1 MSLEIQ
7 GTLTSVFD
15 LRRHGVRILWMGT
28 PGYKK
33 LFYLVFG
40 LISRTSSLQVVSCV
54 TSCSQSVP
62 YIGSFLSCCLQPAHH
77 TSGLKMRRVTLSV
90 HNMLF
95 YGSVVS
101 LSFSMASAATF
112 NACPLLGAVYPAPT
126 SISTSS
132 VIQSALSNLTDALD
146 TLIATGNSTDG
157 PFVAANITTWSI
169 GMFSTSDEFS
179 DPFWQY
185 HYTAP
190 LVANSTAGVHKA
202 DMDSVYRVGSISKL
216 FTVYSLLVQ
225 AGDGYWQDPVT
236 KWVPELAAI
245 AAGDA
250 KEGVEDIARIR
261 WEDVTLGDL
270 ANQLAGLPRDCM
282 LLDLR
287 VN

>member
-1 MSLEIQ
+1 
-7 GTLTSVFD
+7 
-15 LRRHGVRILWMGT
+15 
-28 PGYKK
+28 
-33 LFYLVFG
+33 
-40 LISRTSSLQVVSCV
+40 
-54 TSCSQSVP
+54 
-62 YIGSFLSCCLQPAHH
+62 
-77 TSGLKMRRVTLSV
+77 MRRVARSV
-90 HNMLF
+90 HSMLF

-101 LSFSMASAATF
+101 LSFSMASAAAF

-126 SISTSS
+126 SIPNSSVIQSALS

-146 TLIATGNSTDG
+146 TLIATGNSTVG
-157 PFVAANITTWSI
+157 PYAPANITTWSI
-169 GMFSTSDEFS
+169 GMFSTSDESS

-185 HYTAP
+185 HFTAP
-190 LVANSTAGVHKA
+190 SVANSTAGVHKA

-245 AAGDA
+245 AAEDP
-250 KEGVEDIARIR
+250 KEGIEDISRIR

-282 LLDLR
+282 LLNFR
-287 VN
+287 VKQSPDMC